1 MRPTGQPHH
10 APNNTY
16 SNWFSWLGWLSY
28 SFQRVSLANVHTR
41 LLYLS
46 CVSLANVLVGA
57 CLYRCVSGKAFSA
70 CLVKTYAVLFRAPGV
85 GVFNEDTLAASLV
98 LNLMFIF
105 GLFVFACLLG
115 MITDEIKLQVRWW
128 LVLLVLLAVL
138 STLYSLCL
146 AFSSCLCLGWQW

>member
-1 MRPTGQPHH
+1 MQPTPLSAQQH
-10 APNNTY
+10 AAHIHNTY

-46 CVSLANVLVGA
+46 GVSLANVLVGA
-57 CLYRCVSGKAFSA
+57 CLYRFVSGKAFSA

-115 MITDEIKLQVRWW
+115 MITDEIKLQVSA
-128 LVLLVLLAVL
+128 VLAVL
-138 STLYSLCL
+138 CC
-146 AFSSCLCLGWQW
+146 AGG